1 MERISDDRLET
12 LAKLFTTTARER
24 MDEDVASALTEL
36 RERRAMDAE
45 LLKATTELTDA
56 MNELKK

>member
-1 MERISDDRLET
+1 MDRISDDRLET
-12 LAKLFTTTARER
+12 LAKLFTATARER

-45 LLKATTELTDA
+45 LLKATHELDA
-56 MNELKK
+56 AFNLFKK